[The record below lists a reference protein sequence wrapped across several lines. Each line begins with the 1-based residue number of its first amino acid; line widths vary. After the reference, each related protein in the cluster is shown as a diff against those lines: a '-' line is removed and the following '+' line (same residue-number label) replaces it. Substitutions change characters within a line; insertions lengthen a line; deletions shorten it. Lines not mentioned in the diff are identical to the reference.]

1 MPNIVEVLSM
11 QRKSVTNKMQS
22 DNSTALPLGGADSTF
37 GTSNH
42 HSSKAAAS
50 GGGRGGGGLFR
61 KPTRREIHETHK
73 RNMIA
78 LLFSV
83 TTFCLL
89 AIFGLSKTLF
99 HKNDGIVDSNALN
112 HAHVGAFSNNDM
124 SKISAKIMEQQK
136 KNVMNMNLDGL
147 KDLGRFHNR
156 RLPVDKFPFLKSV
169 LDGAEMVGL
178 YFAASWCPMSTPV
191 TSMISGDM
199 MPEAIGAATKALETV
214 GANSGKSPID
224 IVYVSSD
231 ETAEQMDAYI
241 DSEWTN
247 WKSVPFDSDER
258 TELKR

>member
-1 MPNIVEVLSM
+1 MN
-11 QRKSVTNKMQS
+11 KSQS
-22 DNSTALPLGGADSTF
+22 DDSTALPMGGADSTL

-42 HSSKAAAS
+42 PSSQAAAAT
-50 GGGRGGGGLFR
+50 RGGGLFR

-78 LLFSV
+78 LLLSV

-99 HKNDGIVDSNALN
+99 RNDDVVVDSGVYN
-112 HAHVGAFSNNDM
+112 HAHVGAFSQNDM
-124 SKISAKIMEQQK
+124 SKISARIREQQK
-136 KNVMNMNLDGL
+136 EKVMNMNLDGL
-147 KDLGRFHNR
+147 GHFHNHPV
-156 RLPVDKFPFLKSV
+156 PVDKFPFLKSV
-169 LDGAEMVGL
+169 LEGADLVGL

-191 TSMISGDM
+191 TSMLSGDM
-199 MPEAIGAATKALETV
+199 MPEAIGAATNALKTV
-214 GANSGKSPID
+214 GAKSGKSLID